1 MEDPMGLY
9 EITETGLEERK
20 VETFAGL
27 GLKERED
34 LQRLLREQ
42 IGVLDEDLLV
52 IAEEFGN
59 WQDVRRRIDLLAL
72 DPTGRLV
79 VIELK
84 RTDDGGHMD
93 LQAIRYAAMVSA
105 MSFDEVVD
113 TYAKHVARHRP
124 DETVDAR
131 AEIIEFLSDDVSEPT
146 IASDVRILLVSAD
159 FGLEIT
165 MTVLWLNRLDG
176 MDIRCIRLRAYQV
189 DGKTLLNVEQVLPLP
204 EAGDYQVK
212 IRRKEAARERT
223 LASTK
228 DFTRYEIVVDGLAR
242 PAVRKRHA
250 VRTMIADLLTKG
262 VTLAEVDA
270 VIAGNR
276 FRRVPGNL
284 TDQAD
289 VLEAFEVEHPGVDAA
304 RWFTQHPFVDP
315 ATDTTWVL
323 SNQWGPRT
331 LPALT
336 ALAETFPSTGV
347 SFRPESKGED

>member
-1 MEDPMGLY
+1 MGLY

-34 LQRLLREQ
+34 LQRLLRDQ

-113 TYAKHVARHRP
+113 TYAKHVALHRP

-165 MTVLWLNRLDG
+165 TTVLWLNRLDG

-228 DFTRYEIVVDGLAR
+228 DFTRYEIVVDGVAGSAM
-242 PAVRKRHA
+242 PKRHA
-250 VRTMIADLLTKG
+250 IRTMVHELADRGVSMADIA
-262 VTLAEVDA
+262 A

-276 FRRVPGNL
+276 FRRLSGRLN
-284 TDQAD
+284 DQTA
-289 VLEAFEVEHPGVDAA
+289 VLEAFAGDFPRANAA
-304 RWFTQHPFVDP
+304 RWFTEYPFVDQ

-323 SNQWGPRT
+323 SNQWGRRT

-347 SFRPESKGED
+347 SFRAEGED